1 MSQYWSKFTL
11 DMKEDRKQIILQ
23 SLASMLEERNMSK
36 VTTALLAEKS
46 GITEAA
52 LYRHFPSKR
61 SIYAEL
67 FSFCDS
73 AIFAKCNELKKEK
86 ISAKDKIKNAFI
98 FFIIFVEKNK
108 GFARLLSREA
118 LSADEQNV
126 TDNVNQFYE
135 RYELFLRQV
144 LKDDNENL
152 VTQPGI
158 SAQLILTTLEGNVSR
173 YIRSK
178 FKDSPSSY
186 IENIWELLAISI
198 FKN

>member
-1 MSQYWSKFTL
+1 
-11 DMKEDRKQIILQ
+11 MKKDRKNIILQ
-23 SLASMLEERNMSK
+23 SLAGMLEEKNLSK
-36 VTTALLAEKS
+36 ITTAALAEKS

-67 FSFCDS
+67 FTFCDE
-73 AIFAKCNELKKEK
+73 AIFTKCNELKKSK
-86 ISAKDKIKNAFI
+86 LSSKDKIKNTFM

-118 LSADEQNV
+118 LSSDEQKV
-126 TDNVNQFYE
+126 SDTVNQFYE
-135 RYELFLRQV
+135 RLELVIRQLLKENEEDLR
-144 LKDDNENL
+144 
-152 VTQPGI
+152 TQAGI
-158 SAQLILTTLEGNVSR
+158 SAQLIVTTLEGNISR
-173 YIRSK
+173 FIRSK

-186 IENIWELLAISI
+186 VENIWKVLSISI

>member
-1 MSQYWSKFTL
+1 
-11 DMKEDRKQIILQ
+11 MKEDRKQIILQ

-86 ISAKDKIKNAFI
+86 IPAKDKIKNAFMY
-98 FFIIFVEKNK
+98 FIIFVEKNK

>member
-1 MSQYWSKFTL
+1 
-11 DMKEDRKQIILQ
+11 MKTDRKSIILE
-23 SLASMLEERNMSK
+23 SLAGMLEERNMSK

-73 AIFAKCNELKKEK
+73 AIFTRCNELKKEK
-86 ISAKDKIKNAFI
+86 MSSKEKIKNSFLFFMIFI
-98 FFIIFVEKNK
+98 EKNK

-118 LSADEQNV
+118 LSVDEQNV
-126 TDNVNQFYE
+126 NDNVNQFYE

-144 LKDDNENL
+144 LKEDGDNL
-152 VTQPGI
+152 ITQPGV

>member
-1 MSQYWSKFTL
+1 
-11 DMKEDRKQIILQ
+11 MKKDRKNIILQ

-36 VTTALLAEKS
+36 ITTASLAKKS
-46 GITEAA
+46 NITEAA

-67 FSFCDS
+67 FSFCDDT
-73 AIFAKCNELKKEK
+73 IFTKCNELKKDK
-86 ISAKDKIKNAFI
+86 MSSKDKIKNAFI
-98 FFIIFVEKNK
+98 FFIIFIEKNK

-118 LSADEQNV
+118 LSSDEQNV
-126 TDNVNQFYE
+126 SESVNQFYE
-135 RYELFLRQV
+135 RFELVIRQILKEDEKNLR
-144 LKDDNENL
+144 
-152 VTQPGI
+152 TQAGI
-158 SAQLILTTLEGNVSR
+158 SAQLIITSLEGNISR

-186 IENIWELLAISI
+186 IENIWDLLSLSI

>member
-86 ISAKDKIKNAFI
+86 IPAKDKIKNAFMY
-98 FFIIFVEKNK
+98 FIIFVEKNK

>member
-1 MSQYWSKFTL
+1 
-11 DMKEDRKQIILQ
+11 MKTDRKSISLE
-23 SLASMLEERNMSK
+23 SLAGMLEERNMSK

-73 AIFAKCNELKKEK
+73 AIFSKCNELKKEK
-86 ISAKDKIKNAFI
+86 ISSKEKIKNSFLFFMIFI
-98 FFIIFVEKNK
+98 EKNK

-118 LSADEQNV
+118 LSVDEQNV
-126 TDNVNQFYE
+126 NDNVNQFYE

-144 LKDDNENL
+144 LKEDSDNL
-152 VTQPGI
+152 ITQPGV

>member
-1 MSQYWSKFTL
+1 
-11 DMKEDRKQIILQ
+11 MKKDRKNIILQ

-36 VTTALLAEKS
+36 ITTASLAKKS
-46 GITEAA
+46 NITEAA

-67 FSFCDS
+67 FSFCDDT
-73 AIFAKCNELKKEK
+73 IFAKCNELKKEK
-86 ISAKDKIKNAFI
+86 ISSKDKIKNAFI
-98 FFIIFVEKNK
+98 FFIIFIEKNK

-118 LSADEQNV
+118 LSSDEQNV
-126 TDNVNQFYE
+126 SESVNQFYE
-135 RYELFLRQV
+135 RFELVIRQILKEDEKNLRTQV
-144 LKDDNENL
+144 
-152 VTQPGI
+152 GI
-158 SAQLILTTLEGNVSR
+158 SAQLIITSLEGNISR

-186 IENIWELLAISI
+186 IENIWDLLSLSI